1 MDLNIFFNPKS
12 IAIVGASE
20 EEGKV
25 GNVLA
30 KNLLN
35 LGYAGEVFLVNPKH
49 EEMLGQKCYKSL
61 AEIEKEV
68 DSAIVAVPAAA
79 VGAVIKEGSN
89 KTKNFV
95 VISAG
100 FSEIGKEGKAR
111 EEDLGKIAEEN
122 NLNILG
128 PNCLGF
134 IIPSLKLNASFAGGM
149 PEEGNIALVS
159 QSGALAVGLM
169 DGAKEASLKFSGI
182 FSIGNKMQIGENEML
197 EYLANDEKTKAI
209 GMYLEGI
216 KDGKKFMEA
225 AAKISQKKPVV
236 VLKAGKTEKSQKA
249 ISSHTGAL
257 AGSREIMSAVLKK
270 VNFLEAENLEEFFHL
285 LGLISQTKAPESA
298 EIITV
303 TNAGGPGVLMTD
315 AFLGKRLKM
324 AEISQE
330 MKEELRTFLPPESS
344 VENPIDLLG
353 DARED
358 RYAKTLE
365 IIKKQSSAG
374 AVICLLTPQD
384 QTPVEKIADEI
395 IKFKNDSG
403 KIVCTSFIGKERVEK
418 AEEKMREAGIFCYE
432 FPEQIIELLDK
443 YYQWGE
449 KAKNYESGFSYSE
462 NSERKNKTLE
472 IVNQAKAEGRKALLF
487 SEAAQIMELYGIKT
501 APFWSP
507 EDGRI
512 TFPVVLKVDSDKVL
526 HKTDKKGLVLNIQN
540 SEELQ
545 SAAEELKNNFPGENI
560 IVQPMLPRQL
570 ELILGIKKDSA
581 FGPVAV
587 FGLGGIYTEIFKAV
601 DFVVPPA
608 SPEEIKNKILE
619 NKIGAIFSGARGQKP
634 YDLEELAKIISGV
647 LSLAQE
653 LPEATELDINPLL
666 AYNDGKEAVAVDV
679 KVIWGN

>member
-1 MDLNIFFNPKS
+1 MDLQKFFHPKS

-30 KNLLN
+30 KNILN

-49 EEMLGQKCYKSL
+49 EELLGKKCYKSL

-68 DSAIVAVPAAA
+68 DLAIVAVPA
-79 VGAVIKEGSN
+79 VVVSSLIKEGAKRCS
-89 KTKNFV
+89 NFV

-100 FSEIGKEGKAR
+100 FSEIGEEGKVKER
-111 EEDLGKIAEEN
+111 ELLKIAEEN

-134 IIPSLKLNASFAGGM
+134 IIPELKLNASFAGGM
-149 PEEGNIALVS
+149 PGAGNIALIS
-159 QSGALAVGLM
+159 QSGALAVGMM
-169 DGAKEASLKFSGI
+169 DGAKEANLKFSGI

-197 EYLANDEKTKAI
+197 EFLANDEKTKVI

-225 AAKISQKKPVV
+225 AAKISRKKPVV
-236 VLKAGKTEKSQKA
+236 VLKAGKTEKSQRA

-257 AGSREIMSAVLKK
+257 AGGREIMSAVSEKL
-270 VNFLEAENLEEFFHL
+270 NLLEAENLEEFFNL

-298 EIITV
+298 EIIV
-303 TNAGGPGVLMTD
+303 ITNAGGPGVLTTD
-315 AFLGKRLKM
+315 AFLGKRIKM
-324 AEISQE
+324 AEIVQE
-330 MKEELRTFLPPESS
+330 AKDELRTFLPQESS
-344 VENPIDLLG
+344 VENPIDFLG

-358 RYAKTLE
+358 HYAKTLE
-365 IIKKQSSAG
+365 IIKKQNDIST
-374 AVICLLTPQD
+374 VICLLTPQD

-403 KIVCTSFIGKERVEK
+403 KIVCASFIGKERVEK
-418 AEEKMREAGIFCYE
+418 AEEKMREAGIFCSE
-432 FPEQIIELLDK
+432 FPEQIVELLDK
-443 YYQWGE
+443 YYKYENNKNTHGNNE
-449 KAKNYESGFSYSE
+449 AIHEINEDRRRKALEII
-462 NSERKNKTLE
+462 NKT
-472 IVNQAKAEGRKALLF
+472 KAEGRKALLF
-487 SEAAQIMELYGIKT
+487 SEAAQVMELYEIKT
-501 APFWSP
+501 VQFWGVESS
-507 EDGRI
+507 DI
-512 TFPVVLKVDSDKVL
+512 QFPVVLKIDSDKVL
-526 HKTDKKGLVLNIQN
+526 HKTDKKGLVLDIKNA
-540 SEELQ
+540 EELK
-545 SAAEELKNNFPGENI
+545 SAVEELKNNFPGENL
-560 IVQPMLPRQL
+560 IVQPMLARQL

-601 DFVVPPA
+601 DFVIPPA
-608 SPEEIKNKILE
+608 SLEEIKNKISE
-619 NKIGAIFSGARGQKP
+619 SKIGAIFSGARGQKP
-634 YDLEELAKIISGV
+634 YNLKELAKIISGV

-653 LPEATELDINPLL
+653 LPEISELDINPLL

-679 KVIWGN
+679 KIIL